1 MVHSIFARQDSSLL
15 EHLQLASVLFDNAE
29 PNTICL
35 QIWASS
41 ENLPPPWLSMLSFDL
56 LREDGLTI
64 SCRAEYLGMIT
75 GAECFS
81 LTPQDAE
88 ADLNEAF
95 SVPGDAFCLSVQW
108 VEAVTMGGARKR
120 LANDALSLKAFPCA
134 DIFHIHPSDLKPGK

>member
-15 EHLQLASVLFDNAE
+15 EHLQIASAQFDNAE
-29 PNTICL
+29 PDTIYL

-64 SCRAEYLGMIT
+64 ACRAEYLGKIT

-88 ADLNEAF
+88 VDLHETF
-95 SVPGDAFCLSVQW
+95 TVPGDAYCLSVQW
-108 VEAVTMGGARKR
+108 IEAVTMDDVRKR
-120 LANDALSLKAFPCA
+120 LSNDAMSLKVFPCV
-134 DIFHIHPSDLKPGK
+134 DISLAHPSDLKPGK